1 MSDSNLTEQQRFLF
15 DYVDRNARAIALLG
29 DNIFYFGELGMQ
41 EFESAKLMTG
51 LLGEGRLPGRARHRG
66 LSDRVLRHLR
76 LRPSGGRDPYRIRFR
91 AGQFAGRRRHR
102 AEVHRRRRARP
113 LRGPQRQRRRAGLH
127 RARGKERDGS
137 VRACTARSRC
147 SAGRPRSSSSVG
159 PISCATAGSTMSTS
173 RSTIISA
180 RNSASP
186 MASCNRR
193 WSRPPSPSTARLRI
207 PGRRALEGT
216 RRARR
221 RRAHGYGHGAVS

>member
-1 MSDSNLTEQQRFLF
+1 
-15 DYVDRNARAIALLG
+15 
-29 DNIFYFGELGMQ
+29 MQ
-41 EFESAKLMTG
+41 EFEIGEADDRAP
-51 LLGEGRLPGRARHRG
+51 GEGRLPGRARHRG
-66 LSDRVLRHLR
+66 FSDRVLRHLR

-91 AGQFAGRRRHR
+91 AGQFAGRRRHQ

-113 LRGPQRQRRRAGLH
+113 LRGPQRQCRRAGRH

-147 SAGRPRSSSSVG
+147 SAGRPRSSSSAG

-186 MASCNRR
+186 TASFNRR

-207 PGRRALEGT
+207 PATSPWKGRDALDGVVLMDMGMAQYREHMMPEM
-216 RRARR
+216 
-221 RRAHGYGHGAVS
+221 RAHRVDHQWRRPA